1 MEKEE
6 KLHEWLARQGKKWH
20 FNLSRAPWWGGQ
32 FERLVGLMKQSL
44 YKTIGNGNL
53 LWKELQEVILDVE
66 ITLKNRPL
74 MLISGNAQGTF
85 SSAKKPYGEDGL
97 ESMSELSTSWA
108 AQHYLWNQRNGYK
121 GRRCRACQIRR
132 TKWRQMEARS
142 TGNPDRS

>member
-1 MEKEE
+1 MERNTFVAAAKWLKQVEKEE

-66 ITLKNRPL
+66 ITLNNRPL
-74 MLISGNAQGTF
+74 GYVEDDFEQPVLTPNALLFG
-85 SSAKKPYGEDGL
+85 
-97 ESMSELSTSWA
+97 
-108 AQHYLWNQRNGYK
+108 
-121 GRRCRACQIRR
+121 
-132 TKWRQMEARS
+132 
-142 TGNPDRS
+142 